1 MTTLRSLASMACDAQ
16 RSLQQLA
23 TVERMARHGAPI
35 HPVALRVERDKQRA
49 RLDICAEHFAQL
61 GAANDPAPTPAP
73 VLA

>member
-1 MTTLRSLASMACDAQ
+1 MANIRDITRMACDAQ

-35 HPVALRVERDKQRA
+35 HPIALRTARDTHRA
-49 RLDICAEHFAQL
+49 RLDICAEHFVQL